1 MVVQGRHGFA
11 QRGVFAPSMRP
22 PFARAVRARKH
33 RVVLTKAETGS
44 KDKVEKD
51 RIAEVDEMLRELGI
65 DKSTARQVL
74 RFLKKA
80 NASDPESLR
89 KLIVKRGANQSAAVA
104 VQLAVDA
111 SAAFVAWYS
120 GFNIATSRA
129 LGSFTVAAE
138 FLVYTLAM
146 YLSINAT
153 LDVFSLITVGL
164 ATRKYSTSTVA
175 FLGAVEALAGPDS
188 GFEVLDK
195 ARKAVVTV
203 KVLSALEQILD
214 KLKRRAGERANGEAN
229 FFRDLGA
236 YLVLL
241 RASESGF
248 DPSKSQL
255 STSEAANIA
264 AEFAEVDT
272 NDDGSVDLQEFRSLC
287 GRMGLGLTEEEAL
300 GAMSI
305 LDKNKDGVIDFSE
318 FAAWWVTK
326 GSAHTPASPNI

>member
-1 MVVQGRHGFA
+1 MLKGRFTL
-11 QRGVFAPSMRP
+11 QRTVFTPTLNRHPHRPLGAP
-22 PFARAVRARKH
+22 KY
-33 RVVLTKAETGS
+33 RVLLTKAETGS
-44 KDKVEKD
+44 KNKLEKD
-51 RIAEVDEMLRELGI
+51 RISEVDEMLKELGI

-120 GFNIATSRA
+120 GLNIANSRA

-153 LDVFSLITVGL
+153 LDIFSLITVGL

-175 FLGAVEALAGPDS
+175 FLSAVEALAGPDS

-214 KLKRRAGERANGEAN
+214 KLKKRAGEKAFGEAN

-248 DPSKSQL
+248 EPSKSQL
-255 STSEAANIA
+255 TSNEAANIA

-272 NDDGSVDLQEFRSLC
+272 NDDGCVDLQEFRSLC
-287 GRMGLGLTEEEAL
+287 GRMGLGLNEEEAL

-326 GSAHTPASPNI
+326 GTLNMPAPPNL